1 MILIVGGEVKKKI
14 TGIHEGIHVMLDLH
28 NGLIGGVDG
37 SGVLMIMVPRF
48 IMEVAKLILDH
59 IEFLV
64 DLAIDV
70 ALVFV
75 IAIKHFLVQ
84 CALRTKIVIGMKK
97 LAIGPIGGIAMAIAL
112 IRSQRRC
119 RSILRGFG

>member
-1 MILIVGGEVKKKI
+1 MILIVGGEVKEKI
-14 TGIHEGIHVMLDLH
+14 TGIHEGIQVSLDLH
-28 NGLIGGVDG
+28 SGLIGCVDG
-37 SGVLMIMVPRF
+37 SGVLMIMVSGF
-48 IMEVAKLILDH
+48 IMEVAKLSFDH

-75 IAIKHFLVQ
+75 ITIKHFLVQ
-84 CALRTKIVIGMKK
+84 CALRTKIIIGMKQ
-97 LAIGPIGGIAMAIAL
+97 LAIAPTRGIARAIAL
-112 IRSQRRC
+112 IRRQRRC